1 MSESLVACPECDAL
15 HERRDLAPGTKA
27 RCVRC
32 HAVLYRRSYLDLDHQ
47 LALVLAAILTYLI
60 ANCFPIVDLQIQG
73 RSNSAT
79 LIGSVLSLWREGREI
94 VAVLVFA
101 TTQLFP
107 LVDMG
112 ALLALLLMIRRGRP
126 APAFAPL
133 LRFLQALRP
142 WGMIE
147 VFMLGIV
154 VALVKLSNMSTVV
167 PGIAL
172 WAFGLLTV
180 LLAIILS
187 MDLHTLWG
195 AGRRAI
201 VTPAMSKRHRASRRG
216 GRQAAHP

>member
-1 MSESLVACPECDAL
+1 MTETLVACPECDAL
-15 HERRDLAPGTKA
+15 HERRPLPPGTKA

-32 HAVLYRRSYLDLDHQ
+32 QAVLYRRSYLEAEHQ
-47 LALVLAAILTYLI
+47 LALVTAAIVVYLI
-60 ANCFPIVDLQIQG
+60 ANCFPIVDLEIQG

-79 LIGSVLSLWREGREI
+79 LIGSVLSLWQEGREI

-107 LVDMG
+107 LVDLG
-112 ALLALLLMIRRGRP
+112 ALFALLLLIRRGRP
-126 APAFAPL
+126 TAAFAPT

-154 VALVKLSNMSTVV
+154 VSLVKLSNMSTVV

-172 WAFGLLTV
+172 WAFGLLTILFAV
-180 LLAIILS
+180 ILS
-187 MDLHTLWG
+187 LDLRSLWHAG
-195 AGRRAI
+195 QGVIVRPDAPPAPGRR
-201 VTPAMSKRHRASRRG
+201 T
-216 GRQAAHP
+216 AHP